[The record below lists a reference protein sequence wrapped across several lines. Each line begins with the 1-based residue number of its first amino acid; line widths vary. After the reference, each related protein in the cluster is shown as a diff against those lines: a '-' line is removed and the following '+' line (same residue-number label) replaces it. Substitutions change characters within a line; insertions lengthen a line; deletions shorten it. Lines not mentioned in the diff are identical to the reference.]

1 MSGIDRDEHFHA
13 PKIFT
18 CPCFFEIVVFAK
30 TVKIKC
36 CIAIYNLIKRKK
48 SVRHFAVSCQKNLL
62 LSVMDHRAIQIGCIE
77 MGVECSHYNKNTFMA
92 LKV

>member
-1 MSGIDRDEHFHA
+1 MQ
-13 PKIFT
+13 P
-18 CPCFFEIVVFAK
+18 
-30 TVKIKC
+30 
-36 CIAIYNLIKRKK
+36 Y
-48 SVRHFAVSCQKNLL
+48 QKNLL